1 MSAELVIDIGHTRLK
16 WARLVDGALDPASV
30 GRASTDEPAALFRA
44 LGQAGRARALLCGQS
59 RVDSVARISEGLRQ
73 TGARVDIMATG
84 DRELP
89 VAPGYKSLGCDRWL
103 ALQKP
108 WSELH
113 APFVVVDCGTAIT
126 VDLVDGKGHH
136 RGGWIMPGIHT
147 ARGGLFART
156 PGLNRP
162 LPEAGVIDRPAR
174 GTGAALARGGLL
186 LAAGGIDRAVRAAEL
201 AAEDHVSLWLTGGNA
216 AELAA
221 HLERPAR
228 HEQHLVLHGLAMAT
242 QAK

>member
-1 MSAELVIDIGHTRLK
+1 MPVDVLIDIGHSRLK
-16 WARLVDGALDPASV
+16 WGRLVAGTLDPASI
-30 GRASTDEPAALFRA
+30 GRASTDEPGVLLSALEQGGCSGA
-44 LGQAGRARALLCGQS
+44 IVSGQS
-59 RVDSVARISEGLRQ
+59 RVESVRQISEGLRQ
-73 TGARVDIMATG
+73 MGARVDIMATG
-84 DRELP
+84 DREMP
-89 VAPGYKSLGCDRWL
+89 VAPAYKSLGCDRWL

-108 WSELH
+108 WCELH

-136 RGGWIMPGIHT
+136 RGGWIMPGVHA

-162 LPEAGVIDRPAR
+162 LPEPGIIDRPAR
-174 GTGAALARGGLL
+174 GTGSALVRGGLL
-186 LAAGGIDRAVRAAEL
+186 QAIGGIDRAVRAAEQ

-228 HEQHLVLHGLAMAT
+228 QEQHLVLHGLAMAT
-242 QAK
+242 HAK